1 VRSAYLRHD
10 VVKSQRYNSQKIAL
24 FIGARQSTATTNQMA
39 LTMKIKASL
48 FALAALSTSGM
59 ALADV
64 TISVPDTVE
73 VLLANEAKPN
83 ISGGLFASH
92 KTLTLP
98 DGENQILFLYK
109 PYFTQGSD
117 RIIIESDPIVAKFI
131 ANDTELTFDFPT
143 YRNQRDAKQNIKSA
157 QWQFLDKDNQAVQV
171 KQEQLAKEGMQIGRN
186 FKLEIAEY
194 NRHNGVASLNN
205 TVTAVTLP
213 ANVAS
218 KDLQGEN
225 TAEQMLHFWYEKADA
240 ETQVR
245 FKQFL
250 LEQ

>member
-1 VRSAYLRHD
+1 M
-10 VVKSQRYNSQKIAL
+10 VKSQRYDCQKIAF

-39 LTMKIKASL
+39 LIMKIKASIL
-48 FALAALSTSGM
+48 ALAALSTSGM
-59 ALADV
+59 AFADV
-64 TISVPDTVE
+64 TISIPDTVE
-73 VLLANEAKPN
+73 VLLANEAKPS
-83 ISGGLFASH
+83 ISGGLFDSH
-92 KTLTLP
+92 KTLVLP
-98 DGENQILFLYK
+98 DGQSQILFLYK

-117 RIIIESDPIVAKFI
+117 RIIIESDPIVAKFT
-131 ANDTELTFDFPT
+131 AKNAELTFDFPK

-157 QWQFLDKDNQAVQV
+157 QWQFLDQDNQVVQV

-205 TVTAVTLP
+205 NVTAVTLP
-213 ANVAS
+213 ANIDD
-218 KDLQGEN
+218 KGLQGEN
-225 TAEQMLHFWYEKADA
+225 TAEQMLYFWYEKADA
-240 ETQVR
+240 ETQAR